1 MMTLEKINKLLNDK
15 MRKNFLDN
23 LKKIQM
29 IKMILTN

>member
-15 MRKNFLDN
+15 LRKNFLDN

-29 IKMILTN
+29 IKMILAN

>member
-15 MRKNFLDN
+15 LRKNFLDN